1 MNKLGTE
8 LISFNEIDVRLITY
22 NRPNLLLKRVRGIS
36 I

>member
-8 LISFNEIDVRLITY
+8 LISINEMSVLLITY
-22 NRPNLLLKRVRGIS
+22 SRPNLLLKKVREIS